1 MVALKIPF
9 SSRYLIKFDLAKQI
23 NGDFLD
29 KPNID
34 AGRPW
39 LTASRTGG
47 KAWAHTET
55 HEHLK
60 NIAF

>member
-29 KPNID
+29 KPNF
-34 AGRPW
+34 GQ
-39 LTASRTGG
+39 T
-47 KAWAHTET
+47 
-55 HEHLK
+55 
-60 NIAF
+60 